1 MNKRYVTRSIILS
14 IFLIF
19 SIFTV
24 ECAKSD
30 IQTVEGRLFV
40 TGNEPF
46 TELAI
51 ETSANVV
58 YKLTYPEE
66 MAGELGQL
74 QGKVLVIKCKNVQ
87 SYNRFN
93 TATVVSYKLS
103 DNQIFHYEDTN

>member
-1 MNKRYVTRSIILS
+1 MLS
-14 IFLIF
+14 IFFIL
-19 SIFTV
+19 SLLTV
-24 ECAKSD
+24 ECTKSD

-58 YKLTYPEE
+58 YKLTYPEKL
-66 MAGELGQL
+66 ADELGQL
-74 QGKVLVIKCKNVQ
+74 QGNVLIVKCKNVQ
-87 SYNRFN
+87 SHDRFN

-103 DNQIFHYEDTN
+103 ENQIFQYDD

>member
-1 MNKRYVTRSIILS
+1 MNKRYVIRSIILS

-19 SIFTV
+19 SIFTA
-24 ECAKSD
+24 ECTKTD

-51 ETSANVV
+51 ETSASVV

-74 QGKVLVIKCKNVQ
+74 QGKVLIIKCKDVQ
-87 SYNRFN
+87 SYDRFN
-93 TATVVSYKLS
+93 KATVVSYKLS
-103 DNQIFHYEDTN
+103 DDQIFQYDD